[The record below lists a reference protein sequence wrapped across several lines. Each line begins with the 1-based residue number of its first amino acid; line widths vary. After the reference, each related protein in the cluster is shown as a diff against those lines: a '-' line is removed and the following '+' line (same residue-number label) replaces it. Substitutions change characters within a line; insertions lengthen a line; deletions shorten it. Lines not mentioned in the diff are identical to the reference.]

1 MPGSVVVV
9 LKIGCEIV
17 LLIDIFTSLLSL
29 GACDK
34 LPINKVF

>member
-17 LLIDIFTSLLSL
+17 LLIDIFTLLLSL
-29 GACDK
+29 SLLLA
-34 LPINKVF
+34 LVINYQ